1 MNSNLRQD
9 NPRIR
14 WWPATIILLL
24 DIGIVGWLWVFF
36 SGIRQEKV
44 LLTLLAQV
52 VTLLLLA
59 IWLLFGSR
67 LRWKSRLTTFAGLAM
82 SLTLFFFLFPFKEF
96 TGDLVP
102 TFGWRWAEKSYQTET
117 VDLNSKSETDKLLT
131 ATVFSYPQFL
141 GPERNGKT
149 RGTRLDPDWSAQPPK
164 QLWKQPIGEGASS
177 FAISGN
183 FAVTQEQRADD
194 EMVVCYDLKSGKTRW
209 QHSDKARFDSVAFVG
224 GIGPKATP
232 TISGNRVYTL
242 GATGILNCMNLKDGK
257 LIWSKNILNE
267 NNAVVIEWGMTGS
280 PLLLDSLV
288 VVSAGGTD
296 GRSLVAYH
304 RNSGEQIWSAGNDR
318 AGYSSPLIATIAGVR
333 QILIF
338 NWEYVAAHNPKTG
351 KILWKFPWTGDTQRV
366 AQPVVLPEDRVFI
379 TTGYGVGS
387 KLIKINQDTNGN
399 LSPVL
404 LWESKRMKAK
414 FSNVI
419 AVGEFIYGLDD
430 GILACID
437 LQEGKRQWKR
447 GRYGHGQMILV
458 DNLLLITTEKG
469 DVVLVEP
476 NPEQHKELA
485 RFTAIKGKTWNNPAL
500 AGPYLLVRNGQEAAC
515 YKLPV
520 LN

>member
-1 MNSNLRQD
+1 
-9 NPRIR
+9 
-14 WWPATIILLL
+14 
-24 DIGIVGWLWVFF
+24 
-36 SGIRQEKV
+36 
-44 LLTLLAQV
+44 
-52 VTLLLLA
+52 
-59 IWLLFGSR
+59 
-67 LRWKSRLTTFAGLAM
+67 
-82 SLTLFFFLFPFKEF
+82 
-96 TGDLVP
+96 
-102 TFGWRWAEKSYQTET
+102 
-117 VDLNSKSETDKLLT
+117 
-131 ATVFSYPQFL
+131 
-141 GPERNGKT
+141 
-149 RGTRLDPDWSAQPPK
+149 
-164 QLWKQPIGEGASS
+164 
-177 FAISGN
+177 
-183 FAVTQEQRADD
+183 
-194 EMVVCYDLKSGKTRW
+194 
-209 QHSDKARFDSVAFVG
+209 
-224 GIGPKATP
+224 
-232 TISGNRVYTL
+232 
-242 GATGILNCMNLKDGK
+242 
-257 LIWSKNILNE
+257 
-267 NNAVVIEWGMTGS
+267 
-280 PLLLDSLV
+280 
-288 VVSAGGTD
+288 SAGGTD
-296 GRSLVAYH
+296 GHSLIAYH
-304 RNSGEQIWSAGNDR
+304 KDSGEQLWSSGDDQ

-399 LSPVL
+399 LSPAL

-515 YKLPV
+515 YELPV